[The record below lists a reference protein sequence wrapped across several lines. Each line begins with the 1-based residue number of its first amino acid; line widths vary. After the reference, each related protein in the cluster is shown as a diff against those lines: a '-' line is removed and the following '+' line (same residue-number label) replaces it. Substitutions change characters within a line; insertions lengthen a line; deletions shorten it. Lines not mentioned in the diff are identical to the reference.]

1 MYIYTCFTITACP
14 SRSRV
19 FIYWPYTVHER
30 SMVVCVNMSSLYL
43 LTNSMRFLPLQ
54 SVYIWYEVPGQAFH
68 RPHGPCLSRAGC
80 RLLSNWQGVCL
91 GQLWQDHPHLPQ
103 RQWPQQVS
111 GAGGSDTGFQQ
122 IAAYSMVVVL
132 NPTSPCVFIISFDVF
147 IFVQQHCVHCVCV
160 SNIVFSVCGCVCV
173 TSQGGVPH
181 QAHAARHL
189 HKVVIR
195 QQVHPECFRWDE
207 HQTVEG
213 QLCREV
219 GIGETDS
226 PLPLLLEVVY
236 SRPATCRCRVSKVI
250 SWKKD
255 ESQIHF

>member
-111 GAGGSDTGFQQ
+111 GARGSDTGFQQ
-122 IAAYSMVVVL
+122 IGRLLSALV
-132 NPTSPCVFIISFDVF
+132 VF
-147 IFVQQHCVHCVCV
+147 IFLQVSTCLEMTQHCVLCVWLHREV
-160 SNIVFSVCGCVCV
+160 YHTKRMQHVISIKWSSDNKYILSASDEMNIRLWK
-173 TSQGGVPH
+173 
-181 QAHAARHL
+181 ANAAEKLGLVR
-189 HKVVIR
+189 
-195 QQVHPECFRWDE
+195 
-207 HQTVEG
+207 QTV
-213 QLCREV
+213 LFL
-219 GIGETDS
+219 S
-226 PLPLLLEVVY
+226 
-236 SRPATCRCRVSKVI
+236 
-250 SWKKD
+250 
-255 ESQIHF
+255 F